1 MVADAAHE
9 DEMTDLQAI
18 TAMFARAKVGMVI
31 EATRA
36 TDASANGELLPQ
48 GMTITTASADED
60 TPRHFGYRGFYA
72 ELYFDDAGA
81 LIAIGAWE

>member
-1 MVADAAHE
+1 
-9 DEMTDLQAI
+9 MTDLQTI
-18 TAMFARAKVGMVI
+18 TAMFARAHIGMMI

-48 GMTITTASADED
+48 GMTITAASADED

-72 ELYFDDAGA
+72 ELYFDDEGT
-81 LIAIGAWE
+81 LVGIGAWQ